1 MGISRSHGDFNHSFF
16 GCCIWRVENISRH
29 LQRRKTLNRHSEN
42 ARCGFYWQFVDGWSM
57 TKKKKQKHKH
67 PKKKVSGSLP
77 QGCLWF
83 AEKDLEE
90 RKCIYCMYIFVLIVG
105 GPKLPASN
113 WLSSRFASVA
123 CFLFCISL
131 KTGNCC
137 HRRTP
142 QRFLAA
148 KVRAFQLSTSSF
160 LFATAMY
167 WRCTWC
173 STGPA
178 FQEFQSSNNIRTS
191 ASRPTTLAA
200 FCGERLS
207 NWVRIS
213 LRA

>member
-1 MGISRSHGDFNHSFF
+1 ML
-16 GCCIWRVENISRH
+16 H
-29 LQRRKTLNRHSEN
+29 LT
-42 ARCGFYWQFVDGWSM
+42 GWKYLPTSSTEKNPESSQWEREM
-57 TKKKKQKHKH
+57 RFLLAVRWWVKYDQKKKHKH

-148 KVRAFQLSTSSF
+148 KVRAFQLSTSPF